1 MGISVNITTESWSV
15 DSKEWLA
22 TRKGF
27 DTCRSV
33 TLDLSLF
40 TSGDGCGA
48 DDYIPSGTVIGLVTA
63 SGLYGPY
70 NPTATDGTET
80 AAGHIFEAARI
91 TDSDKN
97 AFTRAV
103 VPMLWEG
110 VVIAS
115 KLLVFSG
122 AKGEIDTAGKADL
135 THVRYE

>member
-1 MGISVNITTESWSV
+1 MGISVNITNESWSV

-40 TSGDGCGA
+40 TTGDGFGA

-63 SGLYGPY
+63 TGLYGPY
-70 NPTATDGTET
+70 DPTASDGTET
-80 AAGHIFEAARI
+80 AAGHIFEAARMS
-91 TDSDKN
+91 DSDKN
-97 AFTRAV
+97 SFTRSV

-110 VVIAS
+110 VVIES
-115 KLLVFSG
+115 KLPAFSG
-122 AKGEIDTAGKADL
+122 SKGEIDSAAKGDL